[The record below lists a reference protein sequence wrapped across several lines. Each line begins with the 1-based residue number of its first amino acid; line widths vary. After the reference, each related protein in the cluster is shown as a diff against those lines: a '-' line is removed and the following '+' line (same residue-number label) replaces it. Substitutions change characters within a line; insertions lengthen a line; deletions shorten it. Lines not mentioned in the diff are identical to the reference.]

1 MEELASIREN
11 NMSLLFNT
19 IAQIKPVDQSLA
31 PAIQHKLDNLTKPQG
46 SLGRLEELALQYA
59 LIKQTL
65 EPKLEHKLVMVVAA
79 DHGVADEG
87 VSAFPKEV
95 TAQMVRN
102 FLQNGAGINV
112 LARHTGTR
120 VVVVDIGVAEEINT
134 SHPALRN
141 CKVALGTKNMVQGPA
156 MTKAQAVSAIETGI
170 RLVEKESGQGL
181 DILATGEMGIANTTA
196 SSAITTVMTGRSIR
210 EVTGRGT
217 GIDDTGWQRKAS
229 VIKKAIRVNRPRAE
243 DTLDVL
249 SKVGGLEIACLA
261 GVILG
266 GAAHN
271 IPVVVDGFISGAAAL
286 IAYGLCPAA
295 KDYMIASHCSVEIGH
310 RVILKYLGL
319 NPLMDLSLRLGE
331 GTGAVLGINLVE
343 AGVKIMTQMA
353 SFESAKVSQ
362 SI

>member
-1 MEELASIREN
+1 
-11 NMSLLFNT
+11 MSLLIDT
-19 IAQIKPVDQSLA
+19 IAQIKPVDWSLA

-65 EPKLEHKLVMVVAA
+65 EPTLTHKLVTVVAA

-87 VSAFPKEV
+87 VSAFPKAV
-95 TAQMVRN
+95 TAQMVHN

-134 SHPALRN
+134 SHPALRK
-141 CKVALGTKNMVQGPA
+141 CKVAFGTENMAQGPA
-156 MTKAQAVSAIETGI
+156 MTREQAVSAIEAGI
-170 RLVEKESGQGL
+170 RLVEEESGQGL
-181 DILATGEMGIANTTA
+181 DILATGEMGIANTTP
-196 SSAITTVMTGRSIR
+196 SSAITAVITGRPIR

-217 GIDDTGWQRKAS
+217 GIDDTGWQHKTS
-229 VIKKAIRVNRPRAE
+229 VIKKAIRVNRPQA
-243 DTLDVL
+243 DDALDVL

-266 GAAHN
+266 GAAHK

-286 IAYGLCPAA
+286 IAYGLCPPA

-310 RVILKYLGL
+310 RVILKHLGL
-319 NPLMDLSLRLGE
+319 RPLMDLSLRLGE

-362 SI
+362 SL